1 MLSNKSTRTAFR
13 MNAGLAIFIHQ
24 THEKQKRI
32 KLFQLIISS
41 RYIPSGFKYS
51 YIVPIPKLKD
61 CHNKVMKCDDFRGI
75 AISPVISKVLEYC
88 FLEKFQ
94 SLITTSDNQFG
105 FKKGIGCH
113 QAMRAIL

>member
-1 MLSNKSTRTAFR
+1 MT
-13 MNAGLAIFIHQ
+13 
-24 THEKQKRI
+24 

-51 YIVPIPKLKD
+51 YIVPIPKPKD

-94 SLITTSDNQFG
+94 SLDVTMPYIL
-105 FKKGIGCH
+105 
-113 QAMRAIL
+113 RAIL